1 MTGSQPI
8 QWKRTIVEA
17 TAIVASILFAFAI
30 QAWWDDH
37 NDSTL
42 EQRHLAS
49 LSAEFEQN
57 AEILR
62 DARTEYE
69 KGYLSAV
76 GILELTGQGSND
88 FDETKLNRLVA
99 ALVANKTF
107 HLESGAYDSLLDSGE
122 LSLISDVRLRNR
134 LAAWPSY
141 VAEWAEEEEAVFRFI
156 QDTLVPFLSDSVR
169 VRSIV
174 SGFPL
179 FLDGESPPQVPVIPV
194 DNGSLVALIDSIQF
208 ENLVFQRAQGT
219 WYAMRDGETLRAQ
232 MSAIS
237 ELIKANI
244 DK

>member
-1 MTGSQPI
+1 MTQSQAIP
-8 QWKRTIVEA
+8 WKRTIVEA

-37 NDSTL
+37 NDATL
-42 EQRHLAS
+42 EQRHLVS
-49 LSAEFEQN
+49 LLAEFEQN

-62 DARTEYE
+62 DARAEYE
-69 KGYLSAV
+69 KGYLSAAGV
-76 GILELTGQGSND
+76 LEITGKGASD
-88 FDETKLNRLVA
+88 FDETRFSRLVA
-99 ALVANKTF
+99 ALVSNKTF

-122 LSLISDVRLRNR
+122 LSLISDVQLRNR

-141 VAEWAEEEEAVFRFI
+141 VAEWAEEEEAVFHFI

-174 SGFPL
+174 NGFPE
-179 FLDGESPPQVPVIPV
+179 FSDGESPPQVSVIPV
-194 DNGSLVALIDSIQF
+194 DKGSLVALVDSIQF

-232 MSAIS
+232 MSAIV
-237 ELIKANI
+237 ELIKSNI
-244 DK
+244 DE